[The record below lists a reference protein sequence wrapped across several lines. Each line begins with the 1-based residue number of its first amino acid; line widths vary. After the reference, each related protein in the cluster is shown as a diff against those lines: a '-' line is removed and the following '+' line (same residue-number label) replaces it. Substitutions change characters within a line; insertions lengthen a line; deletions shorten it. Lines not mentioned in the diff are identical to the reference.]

1 MSYEYSGLFSVVL
14 SSTLVNKADLAD
26 IVDALGDSG
35 YRYNQGLLDGTGSG
49 KAQAHWHDRRTL
61 AESASEDLDLS
72 ALPGPHGTVS
82 FTKLKV
88 IIVRVATETAGAE
101 ISVGPAS
108 ATPFAEV
115 SAALG
120 PNGILP
126 VGNPV
131 DGWAV
136 TANTNDLLKVAN
148 TGTGSVTYDIVL
160 IGEGSV
166 T

>member
-1 MSYEYSGLFSVVL
+1 MSYDYSGLLSVVV
-14 SSTLVNKADLAD
+14 SSTLVNKLDLSNIAD
-26 IVDALGDSG
+26 IIGDTG
-35 YRYNQGLLDGTGSG
+35 YRYNQALANGKGSG

-82 FTKLKV
+82 FTALKV
-88 IIVRVATETAGAE
+88 IIVRVATETAGAK

-115 SAALG
+115 SATLG

-131 DGWAV
+131 DGWTV

-148 TGTGSVTYDIVL
+148 TGTGPVTYDIVL
-160 IGEGSV
+160 IGEGSI